1 VTNSPRWESVVRRA
15 ARELAP
21 VQVRHEGDATR
32 SSFLSGLV
40 ERGDDTWLRVSPW
53 PASTFV
59 GPTLVD
65 APLEGWRLRMGSVSR
80 GDDVLWLPLSR
91 ARFETLAMPSD
102 VDLASLVLVCPTGV
116 DDLFVHPVVGLDA
129 QGCVI
134 ETPIG
139 LSTGHT
145 FPHVEL
151 HGDRGILRSASAVVS
166 SSEAWVDHFGRP
178 FFRHRLRFDV
188 PLAPET
194 VPPDYDVI
202 ADPERLDRVLRLA
215 CLLGLEIVSSE
226 PGDERRYL
234 ARRGEAR
241 LETSGSAWRSIG
253 PIEIAF
259 ELFALRYEA
268 TVRVVGAHATTL
280 PLLLRRRRRRTESR
294 VDTRAQSYR
303 LLFEHPLRPRRVEA
317 SVIDLSARGLCFTAD
332 ERDLLWPGLV
342 LGSSSVHGPHGRVDL
357 GKLEVRSLESDRAH
371 ARILRDDVG
380 TDLELGELLASL
392 RHPDLTPHDGSTF
405 DTQLALYRHAGL
417 VMPYMAELLD
427 HAKDEAAR
435 SWWVAHR
442 DAPSLCRTFARYE
455 GDDAVASVTA
465 LQAWE
470 RTWLGQ
476 HLAAI
481 PERTGCTPGELLMS
495 FMDYVVL
502 RPDCRQMVFFVA
514 AKNTRMNAIQEQFQ
528 ALTGTPEAAVRV
540 PLRAWLFRAPCERDT
555 PDVRRADGADRR
567 VLARSTLRDWGGLA
581 QRAFSFDEASS
592 TLASLGPRYARAGLL
607 RRREISV
614 TRDARLPRWAA
625 VTERCSPGLCIP
637 GLTQATWLLPLHAG
651 PDDAAHV
658 RSLVASLR
666 LEAHEPHRIVL
677 TSALRANEPFEAAG
691 LTHAFDAYAY
701 VLNRAGL
708 RRYASYLLE
717 SYGTKGALRAEA
729 RVDPGS
735 PIRDERSQSDR
746 PSDRSQSDRI
756 QGRRDERG

>member
-1 VTNSPRWESVVRRA
+1 MRRA

-21 VQVRHEGDATR
+21 VQVRREGDATR
-32 SSFLSGLV
+32 SSFLSGLI
-40 ERGDDTWLRVSPW
+40 EQAGDTFLRVSPW
-53 PASTFV
+53 PTATLA
-59 GPTLVD
+59 GPILVD
-65 APLEGWRLRMGSVSR
+65 APLEGWRLRMSRVSR
-80 GDDVLWLPLSR
+80 VADALLLPLSC
-91 ARFETLAMPSD
+91 ARFETLESPTD

-116 DDLFVHPVVGLDA
+116 DDLFVHPVVDLDT

-134 ETPIG
+134 ETPTG
-139 LSTGHT
+139 LPTGHT
-145 FPHVEL
+145 FPQVEL
-151 HGDRGILRSASAVVS
+151 HGDRGILRSAAAVVS
-166 SSEAWVDHFGRP
+166 SSEAWIDHFGRP
-178 FFRHRLRFDV
+178 YFRHRLRFDV
-188 PLAPET
+188 PLAPEAL
-194 VPPDYDVI
+194 PPDYDVI
-202 ADPERLDRVLRLA
+202 ADPERIERVIQLA
-215 CLLGLEIVSSE
+215 CLLGLELVSSE
-226 PGDERRYL
+226 PGNERRHL
-234 ARRGEAR
+234 DRRSEAR
-241 LETSGSAWRSIG
+241 LQTAGSAWQSIG

-280 PLLLRRRRRRTESR
+280 PLLLRRRRRRTEAR
-294 VDTRAQSYR
+294 VDTRARSYR
-303 LLFEHPLRPRRVEA
+303 LRFEHPLRARRVEA
-317 SVIDLSARGLCFTAD
+317 SVIDLSARGLCFTA
-332 ERDLLWPGLV
+332 EEHDLLWPGLV
-342 LGSSSVHGPHGRVDL
+342 LGSSSVHGPHGRVEL
-357 GKLEVRSLESDRAH
+357 GNLEVRSLESDRAH

-405 DTQLALYRHAGL
+405 DTQLTLYRHAGL
-417 VMPYMAELLD
+417 VMPYMAESLE
-427 HAKDEAAR
+427 HAKAEAAR
-435 SWWVAHR
+435 AWWVAHR
-442 DAPSLCRTFARYE
+442 DAPALCRTFARYE
-455 GDDAVASVTA
+455 QGDAVASVTA

-481 PERTGCTPGELLMS
+481 PDRTGCTPGELLMS

-540 PLRAWLFRAPCERDT
+540 PLRAWLFRAPCERDE
-555 PDVRRADGADRR
+555 PIVRRADGADRR
-567 VLARSTLRDWGGLA
+567 VIARSTLRDWGALA
-581 QRAFSFDEASS
+581 QRAFSFDESSS
-592 TLASLGPRYARAGLL
+592 TLAMLGPRYARAGLV

-651 PDDAAHV
+651 ADDAAHV

-666 LEAHEPHRIVL
+666 LEPDEPHRIVL
-677 TSALRANEPFEAAG
+677 TSARNANEPFESAN

-717 SYGTKGALRAEA
+717 SYGTQGALRAEA
-729 RVDPGS
+729 R
-735 PIRDERSQSDR
+735 RDGVPRSS
-746 PSDRSQSDRI
+746 S
-756 QGRRDERG
+756 